1 MEEGELNMFKDK
13 KFIIKKLVWYFI
25 LTAGAITMLIPFF
38 WMISTS
44 LKDIASVFTYPPRW
58 IPKPV
63 LWRNYVDVCKAFPFF
78 RFYLNSI
85 FVAVVQTIGVLLTSS
100 LAAYA
105 FARLSFP
112 GRDKIFLLYLSTM
125 MIPGAVVMIPTFIL
139 MRIIHWVDTY
149 KALIIPGLFSV
160 YGTFML
166 RQFFLSLPSALE
178 EAAKIDGCNKLGI
191 YRHVIIPLSKP
202 ALATLATMTF
212 IGSWNNFMWPL
223 IMIDSLNK
231 KTLPIGLASFQGVYS
246 THWPL
251 LMAATVMT
259 MIPSIIIFA
268 FTQRYFIEGI
278 KLSGVKF

>member
-1 MEEGELNMFKDK
+1 MFKDK

>member
-1 MEEGELNMFKDK
+1 MSKSMVK
-13 KFIIKKLVWYFI
+13 KILWYI
-25 LTAGAITMLIPFF
+25 VLSSGAITMLLPFF
-38 WMISTS
+38 WMLSTS
-44 LKDIASVFTYPPRW
+44 LKDIGSVFTYPPQW
-58 IPKPV
+58 IPKPI
-63 LWRNYVDVCKAFPFF
+63 LWRNYVDVCRAFPFF
-78 RFYLNSI
+78 RFYLNSLY
-85 FVAVVQTIGVLLTSS
+85 VALTQTAGVLLTSS

-105 FARLSFP
+105 FARLKFP

-139 MRIIHWVDTY
+139 MRVIHWVDTY

-166 RQFFLSLPSALE
+166 RQFFLSLPSSLE
-178 EAAKIDGCNKLGI
+178 EAAKIDGCSKLGI

-212 IGSWNNFMWPL
+212 VGSWNNFMWPL
-223 IMIDSLNK
+223 IMIDSINK
-231 KTLPIGLASFQGVYS
+231 KTLPIGLASFQGLYS

-268 FTQRYFIEGI
+268 FTQRYFVEGI